1 MSPRCSP
8 TRAGT
13 EQGPPPPH
21 LSLRSRRDPGGG
33 RRRPPRLARP
43 ARAPAQGRSS
53 TWPETPV
60 LVEVWRSGFL
70 ESVHRG
76 SLVVLDAT
84 GEVTFA
90 AGAGDRPTL
99 PRSSNKPVQAT
110 AMLAAGWLPRS
121 APELAIGAGSHN
133 GEDGHRELAAAM
145 LTAAGLGPDDL
156 GCPPALPAHEATRA
170 AWLAAGRAPERL
182 AMNCSGKHAA
192 MLSACVA
199 AGWPTEDYLDRDH
212 PLQQA
217 IEARLAEAA
226 GEPVT
231 AVVVD
236 GCGAPQHALS
246 VTGLARGVLSLVQA
260 PEGSRERSVADAMRA
275 EPWLVAGTG
284 REDTELMR
292 AVPDLLVKGGAHGV
306 HVAALPGRG
315 AGGPKLDDGGDRGRT
330 PALAAGLR
338 RLGVPAEVL
347 APWLLTPVPGGDG
360 VVGEVRSA
368 PSVNL

>member
-1 MSPRCSP
+1 MSF
-8 TRAGT
+8 
-13 EQGPPPPH
+13 
-21 LSLRSRRDPGGG
+21 
-33 RRRPPRLARP
+33 P
-43 ARAPAQGRSS
+43 A
-53 TWPETPV
+53 WPDQPV

-76 SLVVLDAT
+76 ALVVVGADGAVLH
-84 GEVTFA
+84 A
-90 AGAGDRPTL
+90 AGSVDRPIL

-110 AMLAAGWLPRS
+110 ALIAAGWTPRS
-121 APELAIGAGSHN
+121 SEELAIGAGSHN
-133 GEDGHRELAAAM
+133 GEDGHRELVAGMLAAV
-145 LTAAGLGPDDL
+145 GLGPDDL
-156 GCPPALPAHEATRA
+156 GCPPALPSHEGTRA
-170 AWLAAGRAPERL
+170 HWLVQGRAPERL

-199 AGWPTEDYLDRDH
+199 AGWPTEDYLDREH
-212 PLQQA
+212 PVQQA
-217 IEARLAEAA
+217 VEARLGEAA

-246 VTGLARGVLSLVQA
+246 LTGLARGVLSLVQA
-260 PEGSRERSVADAMRA
+260 AEGSSGRSVADAMRA
-275 EPWLVAGTG
+275 HPWLVAGTG

-292 AVPDLLVKGGAHGV
+292 AVPDLLVKGGADGV

-315 AGGPKLDDGGDRGRT
+315 AVALKLDDGGDRGRT

-338 RLGVPAEVL
+338 RLGVPDEVL

-360 VVGEVRSA
+360 VVGEVRPA
-368 PSVNL
+368 PSVNP